1 MATIKID
8 DKDYDVDDLSEDAKA
23 QVLSLNFVDAE
34 LNRLQLKVA
43 AMQTARNAYA
53 SALNSLLG
61 EDEASE
67 VETSEEDYQYIL
79 TRDNGVE
86 ITYDMDGRVRTEYVP
101 VHLNKVTPGCTF

>member
-8 DKDYDVDDLSEDAKA
+8 DKTYDVDDLSEESKA

-53 SALNSLLG
+53 NALKLLLG
-61 EDEASE
+61 ENEDSE
-67 VETSEEDYQYIL
+67 VGMSED
-79 TRDNGVE
+79 D
-86 ITYDMDGRVRTEYVP
+86 
-101 VHLNKVTPGCTF
+101 

>member
-8 DKDYDVDDLSEDAKA
+8 DKTYDVDDLSEESKA

-53 SALNSLLG
+53 AALNTLLG
-61 EDEASE
+61 EDEDSA
-67 VETSEEDYQYIL
+67 VETSED
-79 TRDNGVE
+79 D
-86 ITYDMDGRVRTEYVP
+86 
-101 VHLNKVTPGCTF
+101 